1 MSHGTDAFK
10 LVSVEAFLET
20 SVSPD
25 SQEEDFGNGIEL
37 LIFDNFVFNICI
49 LYEIRVGLFEL
60 LYLLI
65 LKFIFRSW
73 IGLIHVEICDYAL
86 VSYIR

>member
-10 LVSVEAFLET
+10 LVSVEAFQET
-20 SVSPD
+20 SASPD

-37 LIFDNFVFNICI
+37 LIFGDLVFNIFI
-49 LYEIRVGLFEL
+49 LHEIRVGSFEL
-60 LYLLI
+60 VYLFI
-65 LKFIFRSW
+65 LKFRCRSW